1 MPITDSILQII
12 LETSKKVKEA
22 YIGENLKQQLLSDLE
37 SLGEYY
43 INEIINKMNFESGIN
58 LNIDDEY
65 TIKIEVM
72 KRLVEIEEYIKILA
86 MKKHIV

>member
-58 LNIDDEY
+58 LNIDEY
-65 TIKIEVM
+65 SQ
-72 KRLVEIEEYIKILA
+72 
-86 MKKHIV
+86 KHCSYSKM